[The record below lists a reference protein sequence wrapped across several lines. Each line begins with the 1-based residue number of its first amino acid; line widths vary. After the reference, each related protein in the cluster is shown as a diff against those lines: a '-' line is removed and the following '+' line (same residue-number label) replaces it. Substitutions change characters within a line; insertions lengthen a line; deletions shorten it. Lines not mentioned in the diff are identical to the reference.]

1 MVAPFFYISI
11 IFKFGWDILRMSIF
25 VGVASEYVW
34 LLLCQMQLAFILSL
48 HCTVGHCAL
57 SSGILFK

>member
-1 MVAPFFYISI
+1 
-11 IFKFGWDILRMSIF
+11 MSIF
-25 VGVASEYVW
+25 VGVASQYGW
-34 LLLCQMQLAFILSL
+34 LSLCQMQLAFILAL